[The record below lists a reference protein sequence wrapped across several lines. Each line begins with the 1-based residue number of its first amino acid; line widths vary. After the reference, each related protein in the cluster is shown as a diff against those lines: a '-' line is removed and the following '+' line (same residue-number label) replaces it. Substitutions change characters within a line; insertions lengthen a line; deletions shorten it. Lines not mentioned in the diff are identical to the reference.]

1 MNIVLL
7 LAGGSGTRMGMKI
20 PKQFAEVEGRP
31 IIVHTMLALEK
42 HPDVDGIVAVCISE
56 WEKVLRQ
63 LAAEHGI
70 NKLLDV
76 VTGGKD
82 RYESTRKGFEKLKDL
97 ADDDVVVVHD
107 AVRPLVTDDVL
118 TDVIDICKQYGNS
131 MSAISCVDTV
141 YEIDDGDSTRKVANR
156 EKLVRGQTPEAA
168 TVGRFREMYA
178 LADEKQKFI
187 DSISAMQIA
196 LGWEV
201 HFAKGSE
208 WNIKLTR
215 PEDIELFRALQVC
228 KRMRER

>member
-63 LAAEHGI
+63 LAVEHGI

-82 RYESTRKGFEKLKDL
+82 RYESTRKGFEALAGL
-97 ADDDVVVVHD
+97 ADSDVVVVHD
-107 AVRPLVTDDVL
+107 SVRPLVTAECL
-118 TDVIDICKQYGNS
+118 SDVIAVCKKEGNS
-131 MSAISCVDTV
+131 MAVLDCVDTI
-141 YEIDDGDSTRKVANR
+141 YERAAGHSTRRVADR

-178 LADEKQKFI
+178 LADEKQKFM

-228 KRMRER
+228 KRMREG

>member
-42 HPDVDGIVAVCISE
+42 HPDVDGIVAVCIPE

-107 AVRPLVTDDVL
+107 AVRPLVTDDAL

-131 MSAISCVDTV
+131 MSVISCADTV
-141 YEIDDGDSTRKVANR
+141 YEIDDGDSTRKVADR

-228 KRMRER
+228 KRMREG